1 MNHNNTSI
9 DDVDEEKDRIGD
21 MHASNTSIPTEKESP
36 PGVVVNTEQP
46 PSDVVPAA
54 EPPPAP
60 NGGYGW
66 VCVVCVALINGHT
79 WGLNSSYGVFLS
91 YYLANN
97 VFPGATYLEFAF
109 VGSLSIACAL
119 LVSPVATIFTRK
131 FGTRTTLFTGVA
143 FETASLI
150 GASFAKQIWQLFL
163 SQGVCFGFG
172 MGFLFV
178 GSVGIVPQ
186 WFTTKRSLAN
196 GIATAGSGLGGLIYS
211 LATGAM
217 IPNIGL
223 GWAFRVLG
231 IVACVVNGICAMLVK
246 DRNKAIGSSQLA
258 FDVQLFKRTE
268 YLLLL
273 GFGWFSM
280 LAYVVL
286 LFSLANFARSVG
298 LTASQASI
306 VSAILNLGQAV
317 GRPPIGYF
325 SDSIGRINMAT
336 LMTFMSGLF
345 ALVIWTNA
353 KSFGVLI
360 FYAIVGGTV
369 AGTFW
374 TTIAPVTAEVVGL
387 RNVPAALN
395 ICWLVLVIPCTFSEP
410 IGLEIVSFDGGYLGA
425 QLFTGFMYTGA
436 AICALFLR
444 SWKIAEVDEIES
456 SQDVGD
462 VDAVAIETKVDENR
476 GCLFAQTKLTHNTSI
491 LSNLQIS
498 SSAHVRLHVT
508 MFSPLAIQTITY
520 RAAQVQAMKRIV
532 ISENVSI
539 APKYKLDKVKAVMT
553 TKKPEDS
560 MLISPKTSV
569 GRDTVEVLIIAGKN
583 GNLHASQKDRIL
595 RQQVP
600 APPPHVL
607 KSRRETY
614 FANVLTASI
623 FCIDDSQHFCNFTV
637 ESQEQWI
644 ALLESYKDVRYRKFT
659 PAYEEVLGILE
670 RLYAVMSG
678 RCSSP
683 RSLKEKRV
691 KQSQNITDK
700 KSSSIAAS
708 PQRHPKVN
716 SPKPT
721 PPSADVAS
729 PSEPTQAFRYPE
741 SMKQLPRLTPQS
753 FRQHIRNQGL
763 EGTFVEFVPFAS
775 LAESNPAKRY
785 KEYLEQHGMA
795 DYVEWVVPGSGWH

>member
-1 MNHNNTSI
+1 
-9 DDVDEEKDRIGD
+9 
-21 MHASNTSIPTEKESP
+21 
-36 PGVVVNTEQP
+36 
-46 PSDVVPAA
+46 
-54 EPPPAP
+54 
-60 NGGYGW
+60 
-66 VCVVCVALINGHT
+66 
-79 WGLNSSYGVFLS
+79 
-91 YYLANN
+91 
-97 VFPGATYLEFAF
+97 GATYLEFAF

-119 LVSPVATIFTRK
+119 LVSPVATIVTRK
-131 FGTRTTLFTGVA
+131 FGTKTTLFTGVA

-150 GASFAKQIWQLFL
+150 GASFANQIWQLFL

-217 IPNIGL
+217 IPSIGL
-223 GWAFRVLG
+223 AWAFRVLG
-231 IVACVVNGICAMLVK
+231 IVACVVNGVCAMLVK

-298 LTASQASI
+298 LTASQAST
-306 VSAILNLGQAV
+306 VSAIFNLGQAV

-425 QLFTGFMYTGA
+425 QLFTGFMYVGA
-436 AICALFLR
+436 AVCALFLR
-444 SWKIAEVDEIES
+444 SWKIAEVDEIEGL
-456 SQDVGD
+456 QNVEN
-462 VDAVAIETKVDENR
+462 VDAVAIETKVDESRSFVRANGNGSQR
-476 GCLFAQTKLTHNTSI
+476 IDPSRLPNFF
-491 LSNLQIS
+491 IS
-498 SSAHVRLHVT
+498 SFSSARNH
-508 MFSPLAIQTITY
+508 FSLLAIQATTNC
-520 RAAQVQAMKRIV
+520 AAQAQAMKRIV
-532 ISENVSI
+532 VGENVSLV
-539 APKYKLDKVKAVMT
+539 PRYKFNKKVKAVKT
-553 TKKPEDS
+553 TKEP
-560 MLISPKTSV
+560 
-569 GRDTVEVLIIAGKN
+569 GYGKN
-583 GNLHASQKDRIL
+583 GNLHASQKDLIA
-595 RQQVP
+595 RQLFP

-607 KSRRETY
+607 RSRRATY
-614 FANVLTASI
+614 LANVLTASV
-623 FCIDDSQHFCNFTV
+623 FCINDSQHFCDFTV

-644 ALLESYKDVRYRKFT
+644 ALLESYKGVRHRKFT
-659 PAYEEVLGILE
+659 PACEKVPDILE
-670 RLYAVMSG
+670 RHHVIKSG
-678 RCSSP
+678 RCPKSKYN
-683 RSLKEKRV
+683 KEKRA
-691 KQSQNITDK
+691 KQSQD
-700 KSSSIAAS
+700 IADSKPNSTIVS
-708 PQRHPKVN
+708 PQRHPLANVN
-716 SPKPT
+716 SHEPML
-721 PPSADVAS
+721 PSDDVRS
-729 PSEPTQAFRYPE
+729 VLQPMQAFRYPE
-741 SMKQLPRLTPQS
+741 SMKHLPRLTPDS
-753 FRQHIRNQGL
+753 FRQHIRDQGP
-763 EGTFVEFVPFAS
+763 EGVFVEFVPFAS
-775 LAESNPAKRY
+775 LAESNPVKRY
-785 KEYLEQHGMA
+785 KENLERHGMA
-795 DYVEWVVPGSGWH
+795 DYVEWGSGWTCR

>member
-9 DDVDEEKDRIGD
+9 DNVDKEKDRVSGLN
-21 MHASNTSIPTEKESP
+21 ASDTSIPAEKDSL

-46 PSDVVPAA
+46 PADVVPAA

-79 WGLNSSYGVFLS
+79 WGLNSSYGVFLA

-119 LVSPVATIFTRK
+119 LVSPVATIVTRK
-131 FGTRTTLFTGVA
+131 FGTKTTLFTGVA

-150 GASFAKQIWQLFL
+150 GASFANQIWQLFL

-217 IPNIGL
+217 IPSIGL
-223 GWAFRVLG
+223 AWAFRVLG
-231 IVACVVNGICAMLVK
+231 IVACVVNGVCAMLVK

-298 LTASQASI
+298 LTASQAST
-306 VSAILNLGQAV
+306 VSAIFNLGQAV

-410 IGLEIVSFDGGYLGA
+410 IGLEVVSFDGGYLGA
-425 QLFTGFMYTGA
+425 QLFTGFMYVGA
-436 AICALFLR
+436 AVCALFLR
-444 SWKIAEVDEIES
+444 SWKIAEVDEIEGL
-456 SQDVGD
+456 QNVEN
-462 VDAVAIETKVDENR
+462 VDAVAIETKVDESVKDVAR
-476 GCLFAQTKLTHNTSI
+476 KTARKRLLSCIWRWKKLF
-491 LSNLQIS
+491 
-498 SSAHVRLHVT
+498 
-508 MFSPLAIQTITY
+508 
-520 RAAQVQAMKRIV
+520 
-532 ISENVSI
+532 
-539 APKYKLDKVKAVMT
+539 
-553 TKKPEDS
+553 
-560 MLISPKTSV
+560 
-569 GRDTVEVLIIAGKN
+569 
-583 GNLHASQKDRIL
+583 
-595 RQQVP
+595 P

-607 KSRRETY
+607 RSRRATY
-614 FANVLTASI
+614 LANVLTASVL
-623 FCIDDSQHFCNFTV
+623 CINDSQHFCNFTV
-637 ESQEQWI
+637 ESREQWI

-659 PAYEEVLGILE
+659 PAYEKVPDILE
-670 RLYAVMSG
+670 RLRAIKSG
-678 RCSSP
+678 RCPNSNKPDSTTASP
-683 RSLKEKRV
+683 R
-691 KQSQNITDK
+691 
-700 KSSSIAAS
+700 
-708 PQRHPKVN
+708 RHPLANVN
-716 SPKPT
+716 SHKLKL
-721 PPSADVAS
+721 PSDSVTS
-729 PSEPTQAFRYPE
+729 LPQPTQAFRYPA
-741 SMKQLPRLTPQS
+741 SMKHLPRLTPHS
-753 FRQHIRNQGL
+753 FRQHVRCQGL
-763 EGTFVEFVPFAS
+763 EGVFVEFVPFAS
-775 LAESNPAKRY
+775 LADSNPVTRY
-785 KEYLEQHGMA
+785 KEHLEKHGMA
-795 DYVEWVVPGSGWH
+795 DYVELVIPGSGWTR